1 MKKIFVAMLAL
12 AAATACSNDELVSV
26 NQEAIAFD
34 NAFINNSVRSVVD
47 PSLTASTLADFQV
60 YGYVEGQPLFNA
72 EDNGVTVYKNG
83 GSLTQDQYAGQAK
96 TDWKYEGTQYWIAGA
111 KYNFAAVAPV
121 TDQNWEKTTASKDGV
136 TLSFTNNGIQ
146 DLLYAQSEEIEG
158 KTVGNNA
165 VAFTFRHLL
174 SKVKFSFKNGYN
186 ASNAT
191 IKVYDITI
199 NNAYESANVAL
210 NATSTTWSDWA
221 QNDTTPLTLEFGAAT
236 ADDTNT
242 AAAYAYNTTL
252 ESYNELFLI
261 PGAITGGYEVSFK
274 VALLVSG
281 TQIGD
286 PYEHTIHT
294 PDTFV
299 PVAGNSYDI
308 TAEITASNIDPE
320 HSQEA
325 IEFTVTKIEDWTEN
339 NTSVNIPEVNT
350 PATGA

>member
-26 NQEAIAFD
+26 NQEAIGFD
-34 NAFINNSVRSVVD
+34 NAFVNNSVRSVND
-47 PSLTASTLADFQV
+47 PSLTAATLNDFQV

-191 IKVYDITI
+191 IKITDVKI
-199 NNAYESANVAL
+199 TNAHATGIATL
-210 NATSTTWSDWA
+210 NKTATTWDLA
-221 QNDTTPLTLEFGAAT
+221 GVNTNKEIVFGAAT
-236 ADDTNT
+236 EPEANYEN
-242 AAAYAYNTTL
+242 AYAFGTVYEAANERFVIPSAEYEFEISFVANLYINGVQIDVNKEADGVNGYNHTAKAK
-252 ESYNELFLI
+252 FAPQ
-261 PGAITGGYEVSFK
+261 PGK
-274 VALLVSG
+274 
-281 TQIGD
+281 
-286 PYEHTIHT
+286 
-294 PDTFV
+294 
-299 PVAGNSYDI
+299 SYDI
-308 TAEITASNIDPE
+308 KAVINAENIDPE
-320 HSQEA
+320 NAQEA
-325 IEFTVTKIEDWTEN
+325 IEFTVKTLPGWGETIPVDDEQ
-339 NTSVNIPEVNT
+339 VNVM
-350 PATGA
+350 

>member
-12 AAATACSNDELVSV
+12 AAAACSNEDIVSV
-26 NQEAIAFD
+26 NQEAIGFD

-174 SKVKFSFKNGYN
+174 SKVKFSFENAYN
-186 ASNAT
+186 ATNAT
-191 IKVYDITI
+191 IKVKNIKI
-199 NNAYESANVAL
+199 ENAYSTGSVAL
-210 NATSTTWSDWA
+210 ATNTTTWNA
-221 QNDTTPLTLEFGAAT
+221 HNGVLELDFGMAT
-236 ADDTNT
+236 DAEETDAKENVEV
-242 AAAYAYNTTL
+242 AYAYPKVY
-252 ESYNELFLI
+252 ESQKELFLI
-261 PGAITGGYEVSFK
+261 PGAMPTDGYK
-274 VALLVSG
+274 VTFDVDLLVSG
-281 TQIGD
+281 TSVKVFN
-286 PYEHTIHT
+286 HTVYAKFT
-294 PDTFV
+294 PAV
-299 PVAGNSYDI
+299 GNAYDI
-308 TAEITASNIDPE
+308 KAVINAENIDPE
-320 HSQEA
+320 HAQEP
-325 IEFTVTKIEDWTEN
+325 IEFTV
-339 NTSVNIPEVNT
+339 NTLPGWDEYNSVD
-350 PATGA
+350 AK

>member
-34 NAFINNSVRSVVD
+34 NAFVNNSVRSVND
-47 PSLTASTLADFQV
+47 PSITNTNLKDFAV
-60 YGYVEGQPLFNA
+60 YGFVEGAVLFDGVKVA
-72 EDNGVTVYKNG
+72 KTGVTNTELK
-83 GSLTQDQYAGQAK
+83 SE
-96 TDWKYEGTQYWIAGA
+96 WKYEGTQYWIAGA
-111 KYNFAAVAPV
+111 NYNFHAVAPKTAGDWTATEKAATGLKLNYTNDGT
-121 TDQNWEKTTASKDGV
+121 TDVLYSTVAQKGQS
-136 TLSFTNNGIQ
+136 SNNPQ
-146 DLLYAQSEEIEG
+146 
-158 KTVGNNA
+158 
-165 VAFTFRHLL
+165 VAFTFRHIL

-210 NATSTTWSDWA
+210 NAASTTWSDWA

-308 TAEITASNIDPE
+308 TAEITASNIDPD
-320 HSQEA
+320 HAQEP
-325 IEFTVTKIEDWTEN
+325 IEFTVNTLPGWGNTN
-339 NTSVNIPEVNT
+339 NVD
-350 PATGA
+350 AK

>member
-12 AAATACSNDELVSV
+12 AAAACSNEDIVSV
-26 NQEAIAFD
+26 NQEAIGFD
-34 NAFINNSVRSVVD
+34 NAFVNNSTRIVD
-47 PSLTASTLADFQV
+47 PSLTNANLQDFAV
-60 YGYVEGQPLFNA
+60 YSFVEGATLFDGVQVAKSITN
-72 EDNGVTVYKNG
+72 DNL
-83 GSLTQDQYAGQAK
+83 SSE
-96 TDWKYEGTQYWIAGA
+96 WKYENTQYWIAGA
-111 KYNFAAVAPV
+111 KYNFSAVAPV

-136 TLSFTNNGIQ
+136 TLSFTNNGTQ

-158 KTVGNNA
+158 KAVGNDE

-210 NATSTTWSDWA
+210 NATSTIWSDWA
-221 QNDTTPLTLEFGAAT
+221 PNDTTPLTLEFGAAT

-286 PYEHTIHT
+286 PYEHTIKT

-299 PVAGNSYDI
+299 PEAGNSYNI

-325 IEFTVTKIEDWTEN
+325 IEFTVTTIGDWTEN

>member
-1 MKKIFVAMLAL
+1 M
-12 AAATACSNDELVSV
+12 
-26 NQEAIAFD
+26 
-34 NAFINNSVRSVVD
+34 
-47 PSLTASTLADFQV
+47 
-60 YGYVEGQPLFNA
+60 
-72 EDNGVTVYKNG
+72 
-83 GSLTQDQYAGQAK
+83 
-96 TDWKYEGTQYWIAGA
+96 
-111 KYNFAAVAPV
+111 
-121 TDQNWEKTTASKDGV
+121 
-136 TLSFTNNGIQ
+136 
-146 DLLYAQSEEIEG
+146 LYAQSEEIEG